1 MQTCR
6 RRGGEAAPTRPG
18 QLVDVGTHHVDV
30 YEAGEASPT
39 VVFVHGAGDCA
50 ASWTHL
56 QHQKALPGLS
66 ALQAAHRRSC
76 CGTWRNQRSLDRLMS
91 VVAIGWNA
99 SVTRSGR
106 SAAACCTDSPPRAGQ
121 YAPPTDPARLGDLS
135 GGLAESALQV
145 LVPKVRAGSVRLP
158 RGLAWHRSFRR
169 AVFRGNTSVAP
180 DTRKYRGSPA
190 SPGPLRALTSPYA
203 ALC

>member
-1 MQTCR
+1 MPPTGDLEIQRALDLGWVYEASCR
-6 RRGGEAAPTRPG
+6 RREAAPTRPG
-18 QLVDVGTHHVDV
+18 QLVDVGTHHVGV

-76 CGTWRNQRSLDRLMS
+76 CRTWRNQRSLDRLMS

-99 SVTRSGR
+99 SVTRSG
-106 SAAACCTDSPPRAGQ
+106 SI
-121 YAPPTDPARLGDLS
+121 
-135 GGLAESALQV
+135 
-145 LVPKVRAGSVRLP
+145 GSSLLY
-158 RGLAWHRSFRR
+158 GF
-169 AVFRGNTSVAP
+169 
-180 DTRKYRGSPA
+180 A
-190 SPGPLRALTSPYA
+190 S
-203 ALC
+203 